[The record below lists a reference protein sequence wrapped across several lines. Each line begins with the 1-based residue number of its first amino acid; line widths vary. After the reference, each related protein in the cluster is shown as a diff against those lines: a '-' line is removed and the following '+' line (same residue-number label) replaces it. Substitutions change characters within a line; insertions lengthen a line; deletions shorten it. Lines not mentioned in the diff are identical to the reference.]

1 MALLHF
7 RISKWCWMMKKC
19 LCTLWCA
26 YSAFLWNHNTTKWLM
41 GFLWPWTCPPNKS
54 NQLLVE
60 SPWRFV
66 PNVRKLPGGV
76 FELLCSREWNRHMDD
91 RTRRKRCASSNDDR
105 WHNKRQH
112 PDCVHHCKKKE
123 KRSQISPFLHFLI
136 FIFADTVTHSS
147 TEFSIS
153 RRVKQVNRCRKHCK
167 PDRSWNY
174 EEKQ

>member
-1 MALLHF
+1 MVLLHF

-26 YSAFLWNHNTTKWLM
+26 YSAFPWNHNMTKWLM

-66 PNVRKLPGGV
+66 PNVRKFPGGV
-76 FELLCSREWNRHMDD
+76 SELLCSREWNRHMDD

-112 PDCVHHCKKKE
+112 PDYVHHCKKK
-123 KRSQISPFLHFLI
+123 KKISDFPIFTFSDFYICWHCHPFIDWILH
-136 FIFADTVTHSS
+136 
-147 TEFSIS
+147 
-153 RRVKQVNRCRKHCK
+153 
-167 PDRSWNY
+167 
-174 EEKQ
+174 